1 MARDSSSTIQFS
13 TVFDKRRGSTL
24 ALAPLSSSQPA
35 PIYRVTHQVVANLP
49 LTSKQQCHFGLAW
62 PRQNGTFVMLSMG
75 GSPQPDVSPC
85 TALPTDDRVDRAN
98 FSSTLSSVRRI
109 GHGRRGRKL
118 MTVAAW
124 SVSVSP
130 LPSFLAFASLS
141 LFRWLQVA
149 EEERAE
155 RALP

>member
-1 MARDSSSTIQFS
+1 
-13 TVFDKRRGSTL
+13 
-24 ALAPLSSSQPA
+24 
-35 PIYRVTHQVVANLP
+35 
-49 LTSKQQCHFGLAW
+49 
-62 PRQNGTFVMLSMG
+62 MLSMG

-124 SVSVSP
+124 SLSVSP
-130 LPSFLAFASLS
+130 KMGLASSIFPRFRFVISLPLVASCRRGACRKSFALIPARVASSVVGRSKCLQYQCSTYMYTLCSIRSVAMFCFILS
-141 LFRWLQVA
+141 MKLCLLTGLQSSY
-149 EEERAE
+149 
-155 RALP
+155 